1 MWARP
6 WMRWWLPILASL
18 TIGCSVFEES
28 LLDTDAGTDAGR
40 LALDAGSDASPDAGF
55 DAACA
60 LTRPPVRPTASDGP
74 DDAEVVIALRHLTVD
89 QGDERWRTI
98 GFDVDGLCTVPPE
111 LVAECVPRAASG
123 MTPEDGEGGID
134 NALGQSLLEVLLIA
148 FPEIPV
154 DINRTTDA
162 GNGVIVLRV
171 RGWNGA
177 PDDPNVTVMMA
188 QSRFGTS
195 ALDDGGIPDAS
206 TAVIYP
212 DGGGLPPP
220 PAWDGRDAF
229 WLAVDSFVDEDASRP
244 RVEVSGAYVAEG
256 TLVVPVPDGI
266 ELAFL
271 GRERG
276 FFFRVIDA
284 VFAIELPTDGT
295 TVPRAVVGG
304 RWPVAHVLDALPL
317 YGVCEGSDQY
327 RQFQRLADLTADVRA
342 VPGTG
347 GPGAV
352 CDALSIGV
360 AFDGVVARIGG
371 IASFRDNP
379 TPCTDAGM

>member
-1 MWARP
+1 M
-6 WMRWWLPILASL
+6 
-18 TIGCSVFEES
+18 
-28 LLDTDAGTDAGR
+28 DAGTDAEQV
-40 LALDAGSDASPDAGF
+40 ALDAGGPDGSPDAGF
-55 DAACA
+55 DANCA
-60 LTRPPVRPTASDGP
+60 LTRPPARPSATDGSDEA
-74 DDAEVVIALRHLTVD
+74 DVVIALRHLTVD
-89 QGDERWRTI
+89 QGDDRWRTI
-98 GFDVDGLCTVPPE
+98 GFDVDGLCTDAPD
-111 LVAECVPRAASG
+111 LVAECVPRVASA

-134 NALGQSLLEVLLIA
+134 NVLGQSLLEVLLVA
-148 FPEIPV
+148 FPEIPS

-162 GNGVIVLRV
+162 GNGVIVIRL
-171 RGWNGA
+171 RGWNGT
-177 PDDPNVTVMMA
+177 PNDPNVTVMMA
-188 QSRFGTS
+188 QSRYGTR

-206 TAVIYP
+206 TAMVYP

-229 WLAVDSFVDEDASRP
+229 WLAVNSFADGDFDRP
-244 RVEVSGAYVAEG
+244 RFEVSGAYVADG
-256 TLVVPVPDGI
+256 TLVVAVPDGI

-284 VFAIELPTDGT
+284 IFAIELPTDGT
-295 TVPRAVVGG
+295 SVPRAVVGG
-304 RWPVAHVLDALPL
+304 RWPVTDVLDALPL
-317 YGVCEGSDQY
+317 YGVCEGSDEY
-327 RQFQRLADLTADVRA
+327 RQFQRLADLTADVRT

-379 TPCTDAGM
+379 TPCADAGP